1 LPILVSARLKAVK
14 IIPVIDV
21 IDGIVVHAVRGKRKE
36 YKPIN
41 SILCSSTDPL
51 EVASV
56 LGTCG
61 FDELYLADLEAITGK
76 RANYSLYSLVV
87 EITGLKLMVDAGV
100 SDLEKAEK
108 VLGSGVSKVVI
119 GTETLES
126 LDFVSEAVER
136 FGNKSVVIS
145 LDLFDNT
152 VLSRFSLGDFAEP
165 LALLSEIEKR
175 GVEQVIVLDLARVGS
190 GEGVDFHLL
199 ETASE
204 VSKIKLFVGGGVR
217 DMKDLIEL
225 NKIGVSGVLLA
236 TALHSGKICLKDLR
250 LFGFLH

>member
-1 LPILVSARLKAVK
+1 LSTLLSARLKAVK

-21 IDGIVVHAVRGKRKE
+21 LDGIVVHAVRGKRRE

-61 FDELYLADLEAITGK
+61 FDELYLADLDAITGK
-76 RANYSLYSLVV
+76 RANYSLYSVVV
-87 EITGLKLMVDAGV
+87 EKTGLKLMVDAGV
-100 SDLEKAEK
+100 SDLEKAEE

-119 GTETLES
+119 GTETLKS
-126 LDFVSEAVER
+126 LDFISEAVEK

-145 LDLFDNT
+145 LDLFGNT
-152 VLSRFSLGDFAEP
+152 VLSRFSRADSAEP
-165 LALLSEIEKR
+165 LALLSKFEKR
-175 GVEQVIVLDLARVGS
+175 GVEQVIILDLARVGS
-190 GEGVDFHLL
+190 GEGVDFQLL
-199 ETASE
+199 ETALAG
-204 VSKIKLFVGGGVR
+204 SKIKLFVGGGVR
-217 DMKDLIEL
+217 NMKDLIEL
-225 NKIGVSGVLLA
+225 NRIGVSGVLLA
-236 TALHSGKICLKDLR
+236 TALHSGKICLEDLR

>member
-1 LPILVSARLKAVK
+1 M
-14 IIPVIDV
+14 IPVIDV
-21 IDGIVVHAVRGKRKE
+21 LDGIVVHAVRGKRKE

-61 FDELYLADLEAITGK
+61 FDELYLADLDAITGK

-100 SDLEKAEK
+100 SDLEKAEE

-119 GTETLES
+119 GTETLKS
-126 LDFVSEAVER
+126 LDFVSEAVEK

-145 LDLFDNT
+145 LDLFGNT
-152 VLSRFSLGDFAEP
+152 VLSRFSPSDFAEP
-165 LALLSEIEKR
+165 LALLSEFEKR

-190 GEGVDFHLL
+190 GEGVDFQLL
-199 ETASE
+199 ETALAG
-204 VSKIKLFVGGGVR
+204 SKIKLFVGGGVR